1 MLTLPPLRA
10 RPEDIPLLANYFIDK
25 YRNDVPQD
33 IHGLSET
40 ARADLLNHAWPGN
53 VRMLENAIVRSM
65 IMQEKDGLLKHIIF
79 EQDEL
84 NLGVPET
91 APENPLPSSPDPQY
105 EGSLEVRVANYER
118 HLIETAL
125 DTHQG
130 ILPPRPAAL
139 TYRAP
144 RYSTKY
150 KNTLFASAWCVIDI
164 GQRHC
169 AAGKAISLR
178 YAFPGFPFRSGT
190 APLWRR
196 HYVMN
201 PGSRG
206 IAGRRL
212 W

>member
-1 MLTLPPLRA
+1 QDKTFWRLGGQQQLHSDVRIVAAMNEAPVKLIQQERLRADLFYRLSVGMLTLPPLRA

-105 EGSLEVRVANYER
+105 EGSLEARVANYER

-130 ILPPRPAAL
+130 NIAAAARSL
-139 TYRAP
+139 NVSRTTLQYKVQ
-144 RYSTKY
+144 KY
-150 KNTLFASAWCVIDI
+150 
-164 GQRHC
+164 
-169 AAGKAISLR
+169 AIR
-178 YAFPGFPFRSGT
+178 FGVVR
-190 APLWRR
+190 
-196 HYVMN
+196 N
-201 PGSRG
+201 
-206 IAGRRL
+206 
-212 W
+212 